1 MIGAQMAGREQ
12 PRPQNLSVYL
22 RRLEQETTERAR
34 SVPRM
39 DEDIPFSFSDGSRWY
54 AVMTNIRCEE
64 RAENGLAAKGFRTF
78 LPKTRHWVKHARV
91 RKAVDRPLLSRY
103 LFVETD
109 ANRRGFHDI
118 RITDGVEAI
127 ISTCGVPSHM
137 PPGLI
142 EEFMRRQMC
151 GEFDFVTPGEVQ
163 YLDAHGKRQA
173 RENPAMPPGARIKIM
188 DGQYGDFFATVV
200 SVGKAS
206 GGEVL
211 AQLLGTRT
219 RHRFAL
225 LNVRPA

>member
-1 MIGAQMAGREQ
+1 MENHVALTASNREVRSSTPAQKPIDFSAY
-12 PRPQNLSVYL
+12 V
-22 RRLEQETTERAR
+22 RRQAEEATERAR
-34 SVPRM
+34 AVPRM
-39 DEDIPFSFSDGSRWY
+39 DEDIPFSFTDGSRWY

-64 RAENGLAAKGFRTF
+64 RAESGLAAKGFRTF
-78 LPKTRHWVKHARV
+78 LPKTRRWVKHARV

-137 PPGLI
+137 PTGLI
-142 EEFMRRQMC
+142 EEFIRRQMS
-151 GEFDFVTPGEVQ
+151 GEFDEV
-163 YLDAHGKRQA
+163 AK
-173 RENPAMPPGARIKIM
+173 EKIPPGARIKIM
-188 DGQYGDFFATVV
+188 EGQYGDFFATVV

>member
-1 MIGAQMAGREQ
+1 MHGGFKTMAE
-12 PRPQNLSVYL
+12 RPKPIDFTAYL
-22 RRLEQETTERAR
+22 RQVERETTARAR
-34 SVPRM
+34 AVPRM
-39 DEDIPFSFSDGSRWY
+39 DEDIPFSFSDGARWY

-78 LPKTRHWVKHARV
+78 LPKTRRWVKHARV

-109 ANRRGFHDI
+109 ANRRGFMDI
-118 RITDGVEAI
+118 RMTDGVEAI

-137 PPGLI
+137 PQGLV
-142 EEFMRRQMC
+142 EEFIRRQMS
-151 GEFDFVTPGEVQ
+151 GEFDQVAKE
-163 YLDAHGKRQA
+163 
-173 RENPAMPPGARIKIM
+173 AMPPGARIRIM
-188 DGQYGDFFATVV
+188 DGEYAAFFATVV
-200 SVGKAS
+200 SIGKAS

-219 RHRFAL
+219 RLRFAK